1 MTEETDKTY
10 RLRQRRPQHI
20 FSVSRSKHV
29 AFEGDRLVH
38 ADNPEHA
45 AWRVIFASSVSAQSR
60 LARKLFTAGVL
71 GLTDAVGMR

>member
-45 AWRVIFASSVSAQSR
+45 AWRVIFASAFRLRAVS
-60 LARKLFTAGVL
+60 LASFLRPVY
-71 GLTDAVGMR
+71 